1 MLAAAILPDLLLTAC
16 GGGNDSE
23 TLLSPSFSFA
33 ISDAPVDDLSKVVIC
48 FNRIELLKS
57 GDDEIFTIGETNRII
72 AANDLCLTDNDELI
86 PHAVGIDLLKYTGKN
101 SLALMTS
108 VPIPAGKYSQIRL
121 IMSEGSYG
129 TYANT
134 SPNFNTTANNQVK
147 VTVPSNELKLDGF
160 TATLGGVV
168 RLVDNNQAG
177 QIQQIVVKQLLVS
190 IYIKML
196 V

>member
-33 ISDAPVDDLSKVVIC
+33 ISDAPVDDLSKVVIY

-168 RLVDNNQAG
+168 RLVDNN
-177 QIQQIVVKQLLVS
+177 
-190 IYIKML
+190 
-196 V
+196 